1 MIDYIQLFKDRNL
14 FNQCTNEIELNNLL
28 NKKKIIFY
36 IGFDATADALHAG
49 SLVQLRAIKTLIKHG
64 HQAIVLLGGGTTKI
78 GDPSGKDASRQILT
92 YETIQKNIEN
102 FKRIFEHYF
111 RDFKENIKFIN
122 NDQWLDK
129 LNYIELLRDLGSQV
143 SINRM
148 LTFES
153 VKERL
158 KREQSLSF
166 LEFNYMILQSY
177 DFLHLNKHENCELQ
191 IGGSDQWGN
200 IVLGMEIISKI
211 NKKDAFGLTTPL
223 LTTST
228 GKKMGKTEQGAVW
241 IDQNKYSSYD
251 FYQYWRNVDDNDV
264 EKLLLIF
271 SDLDKEEIKI
281 LIKEDINNAKK
292 KLAYL
297 VTTDCHSES
306 SAQEAEEKARSIFE
320 NNSFD
325 NIDEINFKIDSKL
338 IDTLTSNSTVSSKS
352 EAKRLIEGGGIKID
366 DDQINDINLTIDKS
380 YNGKILKIGKKNILK
395 LSLSNQYIFYSIINK
410 I

>member
-1 MIDYIQLFKDRNL
+1 MIDYIQLFKDRHL
-14 FNQCTNEIELNNLL
+14 FNQSTNENELNTLL
-28 NKKKIIFY
+28 NKRKVIFY
-36 IGFDATADALHAG
+36 IGFDATADALHVG

-64 HQAIVLLGGGTTKI
+64 HQAIVLLGGGTTKV
-78 GDPSGKDASRQILT
+78 GDPSGKDTARQILS
-92 YETIQKNIEN
+92 YENIQENIDN

-111 RDFKENIKFIN
+111 RDYKENIKFIN

-129 LNYIELLRDLGSQV
+129 LNYIELLRDVGSHV

-177 DFLHLNKHENCELQ
+177 DFLYLNKNEKCDLQ

-271 SDLDKEEIKI
+271 SDLNIEEIKM
-281 LIKEDINNAKK
+281 LIKQDINNAKK

-297 VTTDCHSES
+297 VTTDCHSEN
-306 SAQEAEEKARSIFE
+306 SAKEAEEKAKSIFE

-325 NIDEINFKIDSKL
+325 KIDEISFKEDLKL
-338 IDTLTSNSTVSSKS
+338 IDTLTSNNIIESKS
-352 EAKRLIEGGGIKID
+352 EAKRLIEGGGIKIED
-366 DDQINDINLTIDKS
+366 NPIKDTNLIIDKS
-380 YNGKILKIGKKNILK
+380 YDKKILKIGKKK
-395 LSLSNQYIFYSIINK
+395 YFKII
-410 I
+410 IS

>member
-92 YETIQKNIEN
+92 YETILKNIEN

-380 YNGKILKIGKKNILK
+380 YNNKILKIGKKK
-395 LSLSNQYIFYSIINK
+395 YFKIIVK
-410 I
+410 

>member
-223 LTTST
+223 LTTSK

-320 NNSFD
+320 NNSYD
-325 NIDEINFKIDSKL
+325 NIDEIKFKIDSKL

-380 YNGKILKIGKKNILK
+380 YNEKILKIGKKK
-395 LSLSNQYIFYSIINK
+395 YFKIIVK
-410 I
+410 

>member
-1 MIDYIQLFKDRNL
+1 MFDYIQLFKDRHL
-14 FNQCTNEIELNNLL
+14 FNQCTNEENLNSLL
-28 NKKKIIFY
+28 NKKKITFY

-49 SLVQLRAIKTLIKHG
+49 SLVQLRAIKTLIRHG
-64 HQAIVLLGGGTTKI
+64 HEAIVLLGGGTTKI
-78 GDPSGKDASRQILT
+78 GDPSGKDSARKILS
-92 YETIQKNIEN
+92 YEEIQNNINN

-111 RDFKENIKFIN
+111 RDHKQSIKFIN
-122 NDQWLDK
+122 NNDWLST
-129 LNYIELLRDLGSQV
+129 LNYIELLRDVGSHL

-166 LEFNYMILQSY
+166 LEFNYMVLQSY
-177 DFLHLNKHENCELQ
+177 DFLHLNKNYQCDLQ

-241 IDQNKYSSYD
+241 IDQQKYSSYD
-251 FYQYWRNVDDNDV
+251 FYQYWRNVDDKDV

-271 SDLDKEEIKI
+271 SDFTIDEINE
-281 LIKEDINNAKK
+281 LITNDINAAKK
-292 KLAYL
+292 KLAFC
-297 VTTDCHSES
+297 VTADCHSET
-306 SAQEAEEKARSIFE
+306 SAKEAEEKAISIFE
-320 NNSFD
+320 KKSVD
-325 NIDEINFKIDSKL
+325 QLDVIDLSE
-338 IDTLTSNSTVSSKS
+338 SNSLNILDVISGHNIVPSKS
-352 EAKRLIEGGGIKID
+352 EVKRLITGGGIKIEND
-366 DDQINDINLTIDKS
+366 SIINHNYTFSKND
-380 YNGKILKIGKKNILK
+380 NGKILKVGKKKIFKLK
-395 LSLSNQYIFYSIINK
+395 YS
-410 I
+410 

>member
-1 MIDYIQLFKDRNL
+1 MFDYIQLFKDRHL
-14 FNQCTNEIELNNLL
+14 FNQCTNDEELNKLL
-28 NKKKIIFY
+28 NKKKITFY

-64 HQAIVLLGGGTTKI
+64 HKAIVLLGGGTTKI
-78 GDPSGKDASRQILT
+78 GDPSGKDSARKILT
-92 YETIQKNIEN
+92 YDEIQNNINN

-111 RDFKENIKFIN
+111 RDHKESIQFIN
-122 NDQWLDK
+122 NDEWLST
-129 LNYIELLRDLGSQV
+129 LNYIELLRDVGSHL

-166 LEFNYMILQSY
+166 LEFNYMVLQSF
-177 DFLHLNKHENCELQ
+177 DFLHLNKNYQCDLQ

-241 IDQNKYSSYD
+241 IDQQKYSSYD
-251 FYQYWRNVDDNDV
+251 FYQYWRNVDDKDV
-264 EKLLLIF
+264 QKLLLIF
-271 SDLDKEEIKI
+271 SDLKVEEINE
-281 LIKEDINNAKK
+281 LINKDINAAKK
-292 KLAYL
+292 RLAFC
-297 VTTDCHSES
+297 VTADCHSEN
-306 SAQEAEEKARSIFE
+306 SAREAEEKAISIFE
-320 NNSFD
+320 KKSID
-325 NIDEINFKIDSKL
+325 QLDVIDLVKTDSLNILDVITNKNI
-338 IDTLTSNSTVSSKS
+338 VSSKS
-352 EAKRLIEGGGIKID
+352 EGKRLIAGGGIKIE
-366 DDQINDINLTIDKS
+366 NDPISDYNYTFSKND
-380 YNGKILKIGKKNILK
+380 NGKTFRVGKKKIFKLK
-395 LSLSNQYIFYSIINK
+395 YA
-410 I
+410 

>member
-78 GDPSGKDASRQILT
+78 GDPSGKDTSRQILK

-320 NNSFD
+320 NNSYD

-338 IDTLTSNSTVSSKS
+338 IDTLTSNNTVSSKS

-380 YNGKILKIGKKNILK
+380 YNEKILKIGKKK
-395 LSLSNQYIFYSIINK
+395 YFKIIVK
-410 I
+410 

>member
-366 DDQINDINLTIDKS
+366 EDQINDINLTIDKS
-380 YNGKILKIGKKNILK
+380 YNEKILKIGKKK
-395 LSLSNQYIFYSIINK
+395 YFKIIVK
-410 I
+410 

>member
-78 GDPSGKDASRQILT
+78 GDPSGKDTSRQILT

-177 DFLHLNKHENCELQ
+177 DFLHLNKNENCELQ

-223 LTTST
+223 LTSST

-271 SDLDKEEIKI
+271 SDLDKEEIKMY
-281 LIKEDINNAKK
+281 IKEDINNAKK

-297 VTTDCHSES
+297 VTTDCHSEN

-320 NNSFD
+320 NNSYD

-380 YNGKILKIGKKNILK
+380 YNEKILKIGKKK
-395 LSLSNQYIFYSIINK
+395 YFKIIVK
-410 I
+410 

>member
-1 MIDYIQLFKDRNL
+1 MCI
-14 FNQCTNEIELNNLL
+14 
-28 NKKKIIFY
+28 
-36 IGFDATADALHAG
+36 
-49 SLVQLRAIKTLIKHG
+49 
-64 HQAIVLLGGGTTKI
+64 
-78 GDPSGKDASRQILT
+78 
-92 YETIQKNIEN
+92 
-102 FKRIFEHYF
+102 
-111 RDFKENIKFIN
+111 RDS
-122 NDQWLDK
+122 QWLDK
-129 LNYIELLRDLGSQV
+129 LNYIELLRDVGSHV

-177 DFLHLNKHENCELQ
+177 DFLYLNKNEKCDLQ

-241 IDQNKYSSYD
+241 IDENKYNSYD

-271 SDLDKEEIKI
+271 SDLDKSEIKNI
-281 LIKEDINNAKK
+281 ISENINEAKK
-292 KLAYL
+292 KLAFL
-297 VTTDCHSES
+297 VTSDCHSQK
-306 SAQEAEEKARSIFE
+306 SAEDAEKKAISIFE
-320 NNSFD
+320 NNSD
-325 NIDEINFKIDSKL
+325 ENLDEILLDKNLDIKILDAL
-338 IDTLTSNSTVSSKS
+338 ISHNLVSSKS

-366 DDQINDINLTIDKS
+366 DSTVNDFNTVLNNKND
-380 YNGKILKIGKKNILK
+380 NQVLKIGKKKLFKLK
-395 LSLSNQYIFYSIINK
+395 FN
-410 I
+410 

>member
-1 MIDYIQLFKDRNL
+1 MFDYIQLFKDRHL
-14 FNQCTNEIELNNLL
+14 FNQCTNEAELNNLL
-28 NKKKIIFY
+28 NKKKITFY

-49 SLVQLRAIKTLIKHG
+49 SLVQLRAIKTLIKQDHK
-64 HQAIVLLGGGTTKI
+64 AIVLLGGGTTKI
-78 GDPSGKDASRQILT
+78 GDPSGKDSARKILT
-92 YETIQKNIEN
+92 YKEIQNNIDN

-111 RDFKENIKFIN
+111 RDHKENISFIN
-122 NDQWLDK
+122 NDEWLSN
-129 LNYIELLRDLGSQV
+129 LNYIELLRDVGSHV

-177 DFLHLNKHENCELQ
+177 DFLYLNKHKNCELQ

-200 IVLGMEIISKI
+200 IILGMEVISKI
-211 NKKDAFGLTTPL
+211 NKNDAFGLTTPL

-241 IDQNKYSSYD
+241 IDQNKFSSYD

-271 SDLDKEEIKI
+271 SDLDKEEIKKLI
-281 LIKEDINNAKK
+281 LEDINKAKK
-292 KLAYL
+292 NLAYL
-297 VTTDCHSES
+297 VTTDCHSEE
-306 SAQEAEEKARSIFE
+306 SAQQAEEKAISIFE
-320 NNSFD
+320 KNMSD
-325 NIDEINFKIDSKL
+325 NIDEIDFDINSQIKIFEAITSKNL
-338 IDTLTSNSTVSSKS
+338 VSSKS
-352 EAKRLIEGGGIKID
+352 EAKRLIEGGGIKLG
-366 DDQINDINLTIDKS
+366 DDQIKDINQTITQKD
-380 YNGKILKIGKKNILK
+380 NGKILKIGKKKLFKLK
-395 LSLSNQYIFYSIINK
+395 FN
-410 I
+410 

>member
-92 YETIQKNIEN
+92 YKTIQKNIEN

-271 SDLDKEEIKI
+271 SDLDKEEIKT

-292 KLAYL
+292 KLAYF

-306 SAQEAEEKARSIFE
+306 SAQEAEKKARSIFE
-320 NNSFD
+320 NNSYD

-366 DDQINDINLTIDKS
+366 EDKINDINLTIDKS
-380 YNGKILKIGKKNILK
+380 YNEKILKIGKKK
-395 LSLSNQYIFYSIINK
+395 YFKIIVK
-410 I
+410 

>member
-111 RDFKENIKFIN
+111 RDFNENIKFIN

-292 KLAYL
+292 KLAYF

-320 NNSFD
+320 NNSYD

-366 DDQINDINLTIDKS
+366 EDQINDINLTIDKS
-380 YNGKILKIGKKNILK
+380 YNEKILKIGKKK
-395 LSLSNQYIFYSIINK
+395 YFKIIVK
-410 I
+410 

>member
-271 SDLDKEEIKI
+271 SDLDKEEIKL
-281 LIKEDINNAKK
+281 LIKKDINNAKK

-320 NNSFD
+320 NNSYD

-366 DDQINDINLTIDKS
+366 DEQINDINLTINKS
-380 YNGKILKIGKKNILK
+380 YNEKILKIGKKK
-395 LSLSNQYIFYSIINK
+395 YFKIIVK
-410 I
+410 

>member
-78 GDPSGKDASRQILT
+78 GDPSGKDTSRQILT
-92 YETIQKNIEN
+92 HEIIQKNIEN

-177 DFLHLNKHENCELQ
+177 DFLHLNKNENCELQ

-271 SDLDKEEIKI
+271 SDLEKEEIKM

-320 NNSFD
+320 NNSYD

-338 IDTLTSNSTVSSKS
+338 IDTLTSNSMVSSKS

-380 YNGKILKIGKKNILK
+380 YNEKILKIGKKK
-395 LSLSNQYIFYSIINK
+395 YFKIIVK
-410 I
+410 

>member
-211 NKKDAFGLTTPL
+211 NKMDAFGLTTPL

-320 NNSFD
+320 NNSYD

-380 YNGKILKIGKKNILK
+380 YNEKILKIGKKK
-395 LSLSNQYIFYSIINK
+395 YFKIIVK
-410 I
+410 

>member
-320 NNSFD
+320 NNSYD

-338 IDTLTSNSTVSSKS
+338 IDTLTSNSTISSKS
-352 EAKRLIEGGGIKID
+352 EAKRLIEGGGMKID

-380 YNGKILKIGKKNILK
+380 YNEKILKIGKKK
-395 LSLSNQYIFYSIINK
+395 YFKIIVK
-410 I
+410 

>member
-28 NKKKIIFY
+28 NKKKITFY

-78 GDPSGKDASRQILT
+78 GDPSGKDTSRQILT

-177 DFLHLNKHENCELQ
+177 DFLHLNKNENCELQ

-271 SDLDKEEIKI
+271 SDLDKEEIKM

-297 VTTDCHSES
+297 VTTDCHSEN

-320 NNSFD
+320 NNSYD

-338 IDTLTSNSTVSSKS
+338 IDTLTSNSMVSSKS

-366 DDQINDINLTIDKS
+366 DDQINNINLTIDKS
-380 YNGKILKIGKKNILK
+380 YNEKILKIGKKK
-395 LSLSNQYIFYSIINK
+395 YFKIIVK
-410 I
+410 

>member
-1 MIDYIQLFKDRNL
+1 VFDYIQLFKDRHL
-14 FNQCTNEIELNNLL
+14 FNQCTNESDLNNLL
-28 NKKKIIFY
+28 NKKKITFY

-64 HQAIVLLGGGTTKI
+64 HKAIVLLGGGTTKI
-78 GDPSGKDASRQILT
+78 GDPSGKDSARKILT
-92 YETIQKNIEN
+92 YDEIQNNIDN

-111 RDFKENIKFIN
+111 RDHKESITFIN
-122 NDQWLDK
+122 NDEWLST
-129 LNYIELLRDLGSQV
+129 LNYIELLRDVGSHL

-166 LEFNYMILQSY
+166 LEFNYMVLQSY
-177 DFLHLNKHENCELQ
+177 DFLHLNKNHQCDLQ

-223 LTTST
+223 LTTSS

-241 IDQNKYSSYD
+241 IDQKKFNSFD
-251 FYQYWRNVDDNDV
+251 FYQYWRNVDDKDV

-271 SDLDKEEIKI
+271 SDLEHSEIKQI
-281 LIKEDINNAKK
+281 IKSDINAAKK
-292 KLAYL
+292 RLAFL
-297 VTTDCHSES
+297 VTSDCHSEKD
-306 SAQEAEEKARSIFE
+306 AKEAEEKAISIFE
-320 NNSFD
+320 KSSFED
-325 NIDEINFKIDSKL
+325 LDEITIKNDSDKKILEVLVANKL
-338 IDTLTSNSTVSSKS
+338 APSKS
-352 EAKRLIEGGGIKID
+352 EAKRLIEGGAIKID
-366 DDQINDINLTIDKS
+366 DNPINDNNFELDNR
-380 YNGKILKIGKKNILK
+380 YNDKILRIGKKKLFKLK
-395 LSLSNQYIFYSIINK
+395 IS
-410 I
+410 

>member
-28 NKKKIIFY
+28 NKKKITFY

-78 GDPSGKDASRQILT
+78 GDPSGKDTSRQILT

-177 DFLHLNKHENCELQ
+177 DFLHLNKNENCELQ

-223 LTTST
+223 LTSST

-271 SDLDKEEIKI
+271 SDLDKEEIKM

-320 NNSFD
+320 NNSYD

-338 IDTLTSNSTVSSKS
+338 IDTLTSNSMVSSKS

-380 YNGKILKIGKKNILK
+380 YNEKILKIGKKK
-395 LSLSNQYIFYSIINK
+395 YFKIIVK
-410 I
+410 

>member
-78 GDPSGKDASRQILT
+78 GDPSGKDTSRQILT

-177 DFLHLNKHENCELQ
+177 DFLHLNKNENCELQ

-271 SDLDKEEIKI
+271 SDLDKEEIKM

-320 NNSFD
+320 NNSYD

-338 IDTLTSNSTVSSKS
+338 IDTLTSNNTVSSKS

-380 YNGKILKIGKKNILK
+380 YNEKILKIGKKK
-395 LSLSNQYIFYSIINK
+395 YFKIIVK
-410 I
+410 

>member
-292 KLAYL
+292 KLAYF

-320 NNSFD
+320 NNSYD

-366 DDQINDINLTIDKS
+366 EDQINDINLTIDKS
-380 YNGKILKIGKKNILK
+380 YNEKILKIGKKK
-395 LSLSNQYIFYSIINK
+395 YFKIIVK
-410 I
+410 

>member
-78 GDPSGKDASRQILT
+78 GDPSGKDTSRQILT

-177 DFLHLNKHENCELQ
+177 DFLHLNKNENCELQ

-211 NKKDAFGLTTPL
+211 NKKGAFGLTTPL
-223 LTTST
+223 LTSST

-271 SDLDKEEIKI
+271 SDLDKEEIKM

-297 VTTDCHSES
+297 VTADCHSES

-320 NNSFD
+320 NNSYD
-325 NIDEINFKIDSKL
+325 NIDEINFKINSKL

-380 YNGKILKIGKKNILK
+380 YNEKILKIGKKK
-395 LSLSNQYIFYSIINK
+395 YFKIIVK
-410 I
+410 